1 MRGGNVSIVGGCGG
15 NESGFGHGKVH
26 GYSGENRAIPCLCEM
41 VCMCTLFCC
50 RYRRPVLIIPRLAS

>member
-41 VCMCTLFCC
+41 VCSV
-50 RYRRPVLIIPRLAS
+50 YVYDVLL